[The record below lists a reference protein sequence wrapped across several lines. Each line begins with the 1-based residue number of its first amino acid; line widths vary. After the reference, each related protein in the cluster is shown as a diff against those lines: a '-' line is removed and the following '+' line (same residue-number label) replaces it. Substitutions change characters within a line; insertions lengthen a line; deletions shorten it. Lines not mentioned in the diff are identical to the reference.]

1 MRFQVGDGIANY
13 IGQLERVSRATDEMV
28 GRAVYEGADI
38 IADEVRKNIENLPV
52 SDAAGNSAEKVSGLR
67 TIQKKGLLDG
77 LGIARKQTSMGYVHV
92 KVGFDG
98 YNGLKTGIYKAKG
111 QPNAM
116 IARTFESG
124 NSFTKKTPFVA
135 PAVRDKREAAERKMA
150 EVIDREISKLIR

>member
-1 MRFQVGDGIANY
+1 MKLTVGKGIDNY
-13 IGQLERVSRATDEMV
+13 ISELERISNATDDMI
-28 GRAVYEGADI
+28 GKAVYAGADI
-38 IADEVRKNIENLPV
+38 IADEIRRNIENLPSV
-52 SDAAGNSAEKVSGLR
+52 DTAGTSAAKVTGLR

-77 LGIARKQTSMGYVHV
+77 LGIAKKQTDMGYVHV

-98 YNGLKTGIYKAKG
+98 YNGLKTSQYPKG

-124 NSFTKKTPFVA
+124 NSFTKKMPFVA

-150 EVIDREISKLIR
+150 DVIDTEVSKYIK